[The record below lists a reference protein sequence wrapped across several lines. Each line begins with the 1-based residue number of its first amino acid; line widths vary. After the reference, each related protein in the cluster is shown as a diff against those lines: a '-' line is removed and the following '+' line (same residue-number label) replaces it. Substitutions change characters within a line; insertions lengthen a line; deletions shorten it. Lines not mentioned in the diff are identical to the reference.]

1 MTRDAEFKRR
11 VRDVARSRGG
21 SYSAARSKLL
31 RASAETDAALVA
43 AGVAPILKRWHSA
56 PPARRRDITR
66 SLPPAQGRLFA
77 FWILQ
82 AHAADG
88 LTGLCR
94 SHWHRLSTEGDLWT
108 LLERGLADHR
118 AIQRVLAKLHARVR
132 DAISR
137 SDGGDAAWLDCLNPE
152 VMRAL
157 DADFRRAM
165 ARSLNRVAGRVRA
178 MPHLYAAVEVQP

>member
-11 VRDVARSRGG
+11 VRDVVRSRGG
-21 SYSAARSKLL
+21 TYTAARSKLL
-31 RASAETDAALVA
+31 RASAQTDAAAVA

-56 PPARRRDITR
+56 PPARRRDMTR
-66 SLPPAQGRLFA
+66 SLPPEQGRLFA

-82 AHAADG
+82 AHAEDG
-88 LTGLCR
+88 LSGLCR
-94 SHWHRLSTEGDLWT
+94 SHWHRLDAEGDLWI

-118 AIQRVLAKLHARVR
+118 GIQRVLAKLHAHVR

-137 SDGGDAAWLDCLNPE
+137 SDGGDAAWLDCLDSE

-157 DADFRRAM
+157 DADFRRVM
-165 ARSLNRVAGRVRA
+165 ARSLNRVAGRIRA
-178 MPHLYAAVEVQP
+178 MLHLYTAIEAQP